1 MTFDEMMEKLR
12 REDPEYWAE
21 VDKGVEAF
29 LADVEADK
37 FREITQHER
46 KETI

>member
-1 MTFDEMMEKLR
+1 MTFDEMIEELCK
-12 REDPEYWAE
+12 EDPVFWAE

-29 LADVEADK
+29 FADVEADK